1 MRIASRRPSLP
12 ASPAI
17 TGMFVLFGLVIA
29 SFFPFFALFLSGRGL
44 SPSEIGLVVAA
55 MAIVRIGANPIWG
68 SLADA
73 RIGRRRVV
81 QMGLVGGIAAALVL
95 SWLGHDLA
103 GVLVPAVVLAAF
115 NGQIGPNIDALAL
128 VSLGEHRMSD
138 YGRIRAW
145 ESFSYAIACI
155 AFGALLQAT
164 GVTWLMSVNAGAMA
178 AVLLWSSTLPPD
190 RPARRIHHGRMGTVG
205 AVFRESPRFWGFL
218 AGAFILWTGFNAA
231 WNFFALR
238 VEIGGGGPLLVGIGT
253 SLGGAIEVGMMLWSP
268 RLLRRVGL
276 RHVYAAGAVV
286 YAVTFLLWGLVSD
299 PVAVALLAA
308 FEGCG
313 FSLLFT
319 SSVVIVGRLVP
330 EGLYSTGQ
338 SMSSTASFGV
348 APIVGGALGGL
359 LFQHLGPLTLYV
371 GASVLALIGGAVV
384 WLTLSGPAFTRPAT
398 AAGTRA
404 DLPAAPIEA
413 PAPRVDSEIAF
424 EGPAGGEETDGRP
437 GRGRP
442 SA

>member
-1 MRIASRRPSLP
+1 MRLLPRPPS
-12 ASPAI
+12 SPAGPAV
-17 TGMFVLFGLVIA
+17 TGTFVLFGLVIA
-29 SFFPFFALFLSGRGL
+29 SFFPFFALFLSERSL
-44 SPSEIGLVVAA
+44 SPSNIGLVVAA
-55 MAIVRIGANPIWG
+55 MAVVRIGANPIWG

-73 RIGRRRVV
+73 RLGRKRVV
-81 QMGLVGGIAAALVL
+81 QLGLTGGIAAALVV
-95 SWLGHDLA
+95 SWVGHSLLGLM
-103 GVLVPAVVLAAF
+103 VPAVALAAF

-128 VSLGEHRMSD
+128 VHLGDRMAD

-145 ESFSYAIACI
+145 ESLSYAVACI
-155 AFGALLQAT
+155 GFGALLQAT
-164 GVTWLMSVNAGAMA
+164 GVTWLMAVNAGAML
-178 AVLLWSSTLPPD
+178 AVLLWTSTLPRD
-190 RPARRIHHGRMGTVG
+190 RPAQRVRHGRLGTVG

-268 RLLRRVGL
+268 TLLRRVGL
-276 RHVYAAGAVV
+276 RHVYAAGAAV
-286 YAVTFLLWGLVSD
+286 YALTFLLWGVVSD
-299 PVAVALLAA
+299 PTAVALLAA

-348 APIVGGALGGL
+348 APIVGGAVGGV

-371 GASVLALIGGAVV
+371 GASALALIGGAVV
-384 WLTLSGPAFTRPAT
+384 WLTLSGPAFARPSVT
-398 AAGTRA
+398 IPSV
-404 DLPAAPIEA
+404 DDAPQVGA
-413 PAPRVDSEIAF
+413 RAPRVDAEIAL
-424 EGPAGGEETDGRP
+424 EGSSAAEEAD
-437 GRGRP
+437 
-442 SA
+442 ALD

>member
-1 MRIASRRPSLP
+1 MRLLP
-12 ASPAI
+12 RTAASPAGPAV
-17 TGMFVLFGLVIA
+17 TGTFVLFGLVIA
-29 SFFPFFALFLSGRGL
+29 SFFPFFALFLSERSL
-44 SPSEIGLVVAA
+44 SPSDIGLVVAA
-55 MAIVRIGANPIWG
+55 MAVVRIGANPVWG

-73 RIGRRRVV
+73 RLGRKRVV
-81 QMGLVGGIAAALVL
+81 QLGLTGGIVAALIV
-95 SWLGHDLA
+95 SWVGHSLLG
-103 GVLVPAVVLAAF
+103 VVIPAVALAMF

-128 VSLGEHRMSD
+128 VHLGKHRMAD

-145 ESFSYAIACI
+145 ESLSYALACI
-155 AFGALLQAT
+155 GFGALLQAI
-164 GVTWLMSVNAGAMA
+164 GVTWLMAVNAGAML
-178 AVLLWSSTLPPD
+178 AVLLWTSTLPRD
-190 RPARRIHHGRMGTVG
+190 RPTRRVRHGRLGTVG

-268 RLLRRVGL
+268 TLLRRVGL
-276 RHVYAAGAVV
+276 RHVYAAGAAV
-286 YAVTFLLWGLVSD
+286 YALTFLLWGVVSN
-299 PVAVALLAA
+299 PTAVALLAA

-330 EGLYSTGQ
+330 EGLHSTGQ

-348 APIVGGALGGL
+348 APIVGGAVGGV

-371 GASVLALIGGAVV
+371 GASALALIGGAVV
-384 WLTLSGPAFTRPAT
+384 WLTLSRPDFNRPSATEPPQEGVPAVAAT
-398 AAGTRA
+398 
-404 DLPAAPIEA
+404 
-413 PAPRVDSEIAF
+413 APRVDAEVAI
-424 EGPAGGEETDGRP
+424 EGPAAEETGGRP
-437 GRGRP
+437 R
-442 SA
+442 